1 MKKTPYAL
9 PLTLFSLLSITQQ
22 TQAAEADPGDYI
34 AAPPGTDLGLLYYQH
49 SSADTYRDASGN
61 KVDGSNRFRS
71 DIGILRYVHFMEVF
85 GYTIDPQ
92 VVLPFGQLHD
102 AKIGGQSIDGNSGI
116 GDVQLTSTVWLVN
129 NPQARRWFGISPFI
143 VAPTGTYD
151 KHEAFNLGENRWK
164 GIVQGGFVQ
173 GFGQYWSWDLIGD
186 ITWYGK
192 NTDAGGG
199 DQTLKQDRSYQV
211 INWLSYHPTDTS
223 HVSIGYSHTWGGAQ
237 QLDGVDNGTRT
248 RVDQW
253 RALYATNI
261 TAKDQVQV
269 TLAKDLNVRGGF
281 ERDYQLNLRLAHVF

>member
-1 MKKTPYAL
+1 M
-9 PLTLFSLLSITQQ
+9 
-22 TQAAEADPGDYI
+22 
-34 AAPPGTDLGLLYYQH
+34 
-49 SSADTYRDASGN
+49 
-61 KVDGSNRFRS
+61 
-71 DIGILRYVHFMEVF
+71 
-85 GYTIDPQ
+85 
-92 VVLPFGQLHD
+92 
-102 AKIGGQSIDGNSGI
+102 
-116 GDVQLTSTVWLVN
+116 
-129 NPQARRWFGISPFI
+129 
-143 VAPTGTYD
+143 
-151 KHEAFNLGENRWK
+151 
-164 GIVQGGFVQ
+164 QGGFVQ

-253 RALYATNI
+253 RALYATNV